1 MKKQQVKKIFI
12 KGGLGNQL
20 FQLSYIYN
28 NYYARGV
35 QIVINTSSLEKYS
48 HVDKRIFE
56 LDQVVKEL
64 NINQEDTIEPLSEM
78 VSKIYS
84 KFFSETFTPFAL
96 NGYFQD
102 SFTFNLDLKK
112 ILSSILLSN
121 IEENDSALIHIRGGD
136 FRNAIQDYENRHDFF
151 IVEAK
156 KYIYQNYFNN
166 IFYTSD
172 DHDFAKNV
180 IERHNINASQIDIEF
195 SDFSKFKSVISMNST
210 FSWWGTYLAN
220 SKLFSSKDNLGFRK
234 WPKHQ
239 NETII

>member
-1 MKKQQVKKIFI
+1 MKKQQIKKIFI

-28 NYYARGV
+28 NYYARGI
-35 QIVINTSSLEKYS
+35 QIVINTSSLGKYT

-56 LDQVVKEL
+56 LDQVLKVL
-64 NINQEDTIEPLSEM
+64 NINQEDAMEPISETI
-78 VSKIYS
+78 SKIYS

-102 SFTFNLDLKK
+102 SFTFNLDLKQ
-112 ILSSILLSN
+112 ILSSVLLGN
-121 IEENDSALIHIRGGD
+121 IEYNNSALIHIRGGD
-136 FRNAIQDYENRHDFF
+136 FRNVIKDYESRNDFF
-151 IVEAK
+151 IEKAK
-156 KYIYQNYFNN
+156 KYIHQNDSDN

-172 DHDFAKNV
+172 DLDFAKNV
-180 IERHNINASQIDIEF
+180 IERHNIKASQIDIEF
-195 SDFSKFKSVISMNST
+195 SDFSRFKSVISMNSS
-210 FSWWGTYLAN
+210 FSWWGSYLAN

-234 WPKHQ
+234 WPKHP